1 MTKRMLNKSLFNPK
15 EGAILWK
22 VYVVFITSNGFKNE
36 ELFRVDLDSTKPSQK
51 LSFAQEALIGVG
63 IDSVNE
69 NKTLSEIFEQLVLSV
84 SCYFYCLRIP
94 GSWRCVDQYVVMPL
108 LQQDNDSHR
117 HALSSLRKNK
127 DNMRCLMHRIPS
139 PTSSPIFIEV
149 SHLLFR

>member
-84 SCYFYCLRIP
+84 SRYCF
-94 GSWRCVDQYVVMPL
+94 
-108 LQQDNDSHR
+108 
-117 HALSSLRKNK
+117 
-127 DNMRCLMHRIPS
+127 CLCI
-139 PTSSPIFIEV
+139 
-149 SHLLFR
+149 LGG